1 MVPRTAR
8 TESYLGRT
16 LIAALLVVS
25 VVFSG
30 CATKPAKT
38 AVRTP
43 DTIVLLPDAQGKTG
57 AIIVSGAGG
66 ERLLSQT
73 RQAVS
78 VGEETGPGQPF
89 ILPEKDVAALA
100 GPALRALPPP
110 PARFILYFEHGTAD
124 LTRESRAMV
133 PKVLKAIKER
143 SPVDISVVGHTDTVG
158 DRPYNYRL
166 SLKRA
171 QAVAALLTAEGLNP
185 SILEIASHGKDNPLI
200 PTGDQVPEPRNR
212 RVEVTVR

>member
-1 MVPRTAR
+1 MIPRIAR
-8 TESYLGRT
+8 SESRACRN
-16 LIAALLVVS
+16 IVAAFLVAS
-25 VVFSG
+25 AVFLG
-30 CATKPAKT
+30 CAAKPPKT
-38 AVRTP
+38 NVRTP